1 MVKANMTEKEIQDG
15 EEEHLY
21 SHILKMIQEVDFS
34 QAEKRIEPNGMHIIE
49 TGEVLIINDE
59 GKSISKLSKS
69 DHFGM
74 CDILRMVGP
83 EYFGQMRAGLEC
95 V

>member
-1 MVKANMTEKEIQDG
+1 
-15 EEEHLY
+15 
-21 SHILKMIQEVDFS
+21 
-34 QAEKRIEPNGMHIIE
+34 MHIIE

-95 V
+95 VQTFFIPYKKLKHRLSFVEKVKLKSVKLVDR